1 MCKESEYVNSNIKKV
16 VLVVCFPDILSQHTT
31 RLSLCR
37 ARVRKVTCKIVKMLK
52 LFVKA
57 EVRLDCLILEG

>member
-31 RLSLCR
+31 SLSLCR